1 MSMAIDASEMAW
13 INAAQAGDIEAFNA
27 LVLRYQD
34 MAFTIAYRMMGDSQR
49 AADATQDAFL
59 TAYRRLETYMGGN
72 FKAWL
77 MKIVTNTCYDALR
90 YEKRRPATHLD
101 DLTPDGIDDDLPI
114 PDPTPTPEQYLQA
127 SELQRAIQQCIDA
140 LNPDQRVVLVMS
152 DVEGYPYQEIADHL
166 NTQLGTVKSR
176 LSRARASVRQ
186 CLQAVRELLPDEYR
200 L

>member
-1 MSMAIDASEMAW
+1 MAIDASEMAW
-13 INAAQAGDIEAFNA
+13 INAAQAGEIEAFNA

-101 DLTPDGIDDDLPI
+101 DLTPDGIDDDPPI
-114 PDPTPTPEQYLQA
+114 PDPTPTPEQHLQA
-127 SELQRAIQQCIDA
+127 SELQQAIQQCIDA
-140 LNPDQRVVLVMS
+140 LNDDQRLVLVMS
-152 DVEGYPYQEIADHL
+152 DVEGYPYQDIADHL

>member
-1 MSMAIDASEMAW
+1 MADASQEMTW
-13 INAAQAGDIEAFNA
+13 ISAAQAGDIEAFNA
-27 LVLRYQD
+27 LILRYQD
-34 MAFTIAYRMMGDSQR
+34 MAFTIAYRMMGDSPR

-101 DLTPDGIDDDLPI
+101 DLMPDGMDDDPPI
-114 PDPTPTPEQYLQA
+114 PDPALTPEQHLQA
-127 SELQRAIQQCIDA
+127 SELQQAIQQCIDA
-140 LNPDQRVVLVMS
+140 LNADQRAVLVMS
-152 DVEGYPYQEIADHL
+152 DVEGYPYQDIADHL
-166 NTQLGTVKSR
+166 HTQLGTVKSR

>member
-1 MSMAIDASEMAW
+1 MAGDVAQENAW
-13 INAAQAGDIEAFNA
+13 IQSAQAGDIEAFNA
-27 LVLRYQD
+27 LVLLYQD
-34 MAFTIAYRMMGDSQR
+34 MAFTIAYRLMGDSQR

-101 DLTPDGIDDDLPI
+101 DLTPDGIDDEPPI
-114 PDPTPTPEQYLQA
+114 PDSTPTPEQHFLTA
-127 SELQRAIQQCIDA
+127 ELQQAIQQCIDA
-140 LNPDQRVVLVMS
+140 LGSDQRLVLVMS
-152 DVEGYPYQEIADHL
+152 DVEGYGYQEIADHVG
-166 NTQLGTVKSR
+166 TQLGTVKSR

-186 CLQAVRELLPDEYR
+186 CLQGVRELLPDEYR

>member
-1 MSMAIDASEMAW
+1 MAIDASEMAW
-13 INAAQAGDIEAFNA
+13 INAAQAGEIEAFNA

-101 DLTPDGIDDDLPI
+101 DLTPDGIDDDPPI
-114 PDPTPTPEQYLQA
+114 PDPTPTPEQHLQA
-127 SELQRAIQQCIDA
+127 SELQQAIQQCIDA
-140 LNPDQRVVLVMS
+140 LNADQRLVLVMS
-152 DVEGYPYQEIADHL
+152 DVEGYPYQDIADHL

>member
-1 MSMAIDASEMAW
+1 
-13 INAAQAGDIEAFNA
+13 
-27 LVLRYQD
+27 
-34 MAFTIAYRMMGDSQR
+34 
-49 AADATQDAFL
+49 
-59 TAYRRLETYMGGN
+59 MGGN

>member
-1 MSMAIDASEMAW
+1 MAIDASEMAW

-101 DLTPDGIDDDLPI
+101 DLTPDGIEDDPPI
-114 PDPTPTPEQYLQA
+114 PDPTPTPEQHLQA
-127 SELQRAIQQCIDA
+127 SELQQAIQQCIDA
-140 LNPDQRVVLVMS
+140 LNADQRLVLVMS
-152 DVEGYPYQEIADHL
+152 DVEGYPYQDIADHL

>member
-1 MSMAIDASEMAW
+1 MADASQEMTW
-13 INAAQAGDIEAFNA
+13 ISAAQAGDIEAFNA
-27 LVLRYQD
+27 LILRYQD
-34 MAFTIAYRMMGDSQR
+34 MAFTIAYRMMGDSPR

-101 DLTPDGIDDDLPI
+101 DLTPDGIDDDPPI
-114 PDPTPTPEQYLQA
+114 PDPTPTPEQHLQA
-127 SELQRAIQQCIDA
+127 SELQQAIQQCIDA
-140 LNPDQRVVLVMS
+140 LNTDQRVVLVMS
-152 DVEGYPYQEIADHL
+152 DVEGYPYQDIADHL

>member
-1 MSMAIDASEMAW
+1 MASDASQEMAW
-13 INAAQAGDIEAFNA
+13 IRAAQAGDLEAFNA

-101 DLTPDGIDDDLPI
+101 DLAPDGVDDDPPI
-114 PDPTPTPEQYLQA
+114 PDPTPTPEQHLQA

-140 LNPDQRVVLVMS
+140 LNPDQRLVLIMS
-152 DVEGYPYQEIADHL
+152 DVEGYPYQEIADLL

-186 CLQAVRELLPDEYR
+186 CLQAVRELLPDAYR

>member
-1 MSMAIDASEMAW
+1 MADASQEMTW
-13 INAAQAGDIEAFNA
+13 IQAAQAGDIEAFNA
-27 LVLRYQD
+27 LILRYQD
-34 MAFTIAYRMMGDSQR
+34 MAFTIAYRMMGDSPR

-101 DLTPDGIDDDLPI
+101 DLTPDGIDDEPPI
-114 PDPTPTPEQYLQA
+114 PDPALTPEQHLQA
-127 SELQRAIQQCIDA
+127 SELQQAIQQCIDA
-140 LNPDQRVVLVMS
+140 LNADQRVVLVMS
-152 DVEGYPYQEIADHL
+152 DVEGYPYQDIADHL

>member
-13 INAAQAGDIEAFNA
+13 INAAQAGEIEAFNA

-101 DLTPDGIDDDLPI
+101 DLTPDGIDDDPPI
-114 PDPTPTPEQYLQA
+114 PDPTPTPEQHLQA
-127 SELQRAIQQCIDA
+127 SELQQAIQQCIDA
-140 LNPDQRVVLVMS
+140 LNDDQRLVLVMS
-152 DVEGYPYQEIADHL
+152 DVEGYPYQDIADHL

>member
-1 MSMAIDASEMAW
+1 MASDASQEMVW
-13 INAAQAGDIEAFNA
+13 IDAAQAGDLEAFNA

-34 MAFTIAYRMMGDSQR
+34 MAFTIAYRMMGDNQR

-101 DLTPDGIDDDLPI
+101 DLAPDGIDDDPLI
-114 PDPTPTPEQYLQA
+114 PDPTPTPEQHLQT

-140 LNPDQRVVLVMS
+140 LNPDQRLVLVMS
-152 DVEGYPYQEIADHL
+152 DIEGYPYQEIADQL

-176 LSRARASVRQ
+176 LSRARARVRQ
-186 CLQAVRELLPDEYR
+186 CLLAVRELLPDEYR

>member
-1 MSMAIDASEMAW
+1 MASDASEMAW

-101 DLTPDGIDDDLPI
+101 DLTPDGIDDDPPI
-114 PDPTPTPEQYLQA
+114 PDPTPTPEQHLQA
-127 SELQRAIQQCIDA
+127 SELQQAIQQCIDA
-140 LNPDQRVVLVMS
+140 LNDDQRLVLVMS
-152 DVEGYPYQEIADHL
+152 DVEGYPYQEIAEHI

>member
-1 MSMAIDASEMAW
+1 MAIDASEMAW